1 MLGND
6 LTNKEIENKIKIY
19 CSYQDRCHKDV
30 VLKLKDFNIDNKGKN
45 EIISNLIKENY
56 LNESRFCKSF
66 ARGKFRIKN
75 WGRIKIKNELKLRDI
90 SSYNISLALKEIDDK
105 DYIEKLDSI
114 FKKKLSSL
122 GNINVNIKRKKIFS
136 FLKYRGWENNLI
148 FEKINEIHS

>member
-1 MLGND
+1 VVGND

-148 FEKINEIHS
+148 LEKINEIH

>member
-148 FEKINEIHS
+148 FEKINEIH

>member
-148 FEKINEIHS
+148 FDKINEIH

>member
-1 MLGND
+1 MVGND

-148 FEKINEIHS
+148 LEKINEIH

>member
-1 MLGND
+1 MVGND

-45 EIISNLIKENY
+45 EIISNLIEENY

-90 SSYNISLALKEIDDK
+90 SSYNISIALKEIDDK

-148 FEKINEIHS
+148 FEKINEIH

>member
-90 SSYNISLALKEIDDK
+90 SSYNISIALKEIDDK

-148 FEKINEIHS
+148 FDKINEIH

>member
-1 MLGND
+1 MVGND

-75 WGRIKIKNELKLRDI
+75 WGRIKIKNELNLRNI

-148 FEKINEIHS
+148 FDKINEIH

>member
-1 MLGND
+1 VVGND

-148 FEKINEIHS
+148 FDKINEIH

>member
-1 MLGND
+1 VVGND

-90 SSYNISLALKEIDDK
+90 SSYNISIALKEIDDK

-148 FEKINEIHS
+148 FDKINEIH

>member
-1 MLGND
+1 VLGND

-148 FEKINEIHS
+148 FDKINEIH

>member
-1 MLGND
+1 VVGND

-75 WGRIKIKNELKLRDI
+75 WGRIKIKNELN
-90 SSYNISLALKEIDDK
+90 SETFHHTISLCLKR
-105 DYIEKLDSI
+105 
-114 FKKKLSSL
+114 
-122 GNINVNIKRKKIFS
+122 N
-136 FLKYRGWENNLI
+136 
-148 FEKINEIHS
+148 

>member
-1 MLGND
+1 MVGND

-90 SSYNISLALKEIDDK
+90 SSYNISIALKEIDDK

-148 FEKINEIHS
+148 FEKINEIH

>member
-1 MLGND
+1 VVRND

-30 VLKLKDFNIDNKGKN
+30 VLKLKDFNIDNNGKN

-56 LNESRFCKSF
+56 LNESRYCKSF

-75 WGRIKIKNELKLRDI
+75 WGRIKIKNELKLKDI

-148 FEKINEIHS
+148 FDKINEIH

>member
-1 MLGND
+1 MVGND
-6 LTNKEIENKIKIY
+6 FTNKEIENKIKIY

-30 VLKLKDFNIDNKGKN
+30 VLKLKDFNIDNNGKN

-56 LNESRFCKSF
+56 LNESRYCKSF

-75 WGRIKIKNELKLRDI
+75 WGRIKIKNELKLKDI

-148 FEKINEIHS
+148 FDKINEIH

>member
-1 MLGND
+1 MVGND

-30 VLKLKDFNIDNKGKN
+30 VLKLKDFKIDNKGKN

-148 FEKINEIHS
+148 FDKINEIH

>member
-1 MLGND
+1 MVRND

-148 FEKINEIHS
+148 LEKINEIH

>member
-1 MLGND
+1 MVGND

-148 FEKINEIHS
+148 FDKINEIH

>member
-1 MLGND
+1 MVGND

-148 FEKINEIHS
+148 FEKINEIH

>member
-1 MLGND
+1 MVRND

-148 FEKINEIHS
+148 FDKINEIH

>member
-1 MLGND
+1 VVRND

-148 FEKINEIHS
+148 LEKINEIH

>member
-1 MLGND
+1 MVGND

-90 SSYNISLALKEIDDK
+90 SSYNISIALKEIDDK

-148 FEKINEIHS
+148 FDKINEIH

>member
-1 MLGND
+1 MVRND

-30 VLKLKDFNIDNKGKN
+30 VLKLKDFNIDNNGKN

-56 LNESRFCKSF
+56 LNESRYCKSF

-75 WGRIKIKNELKLRDI
+75 WGRIKIKNELKLKDI

-148 FEKINEIHS
+148 FDKINEIH